1 MKAVTPVRPQK
12 DSSYGG
18 SNDRP
23 LHYLSEHSLNIS
35 RCKME
40 EEDLFCLQYDMND
53 CYSRLK
59 RLVPTIPQD
68 KKVSKVEI
76 LQHVIDYILDL
87 QLALETHPSL
97 NKPQQRTGT
106 CPPASNPSRTPLTVL
121 NIDHQRTSIV
131 KKPEDSILCRWNKK
145 TTQWCAARTEPVQSQ
160 QIFARDSHPLEAQSQ
175 GDFKNRWEELNRN
188 NNAIYITFFFCSNEG
203 PRYPSILFVLAIIT
217 LFLVI
222 WILYGWKMWNPLLRS
237 FVGNLVKSILK
248 TVCEVCIK

>member
-1 MKAVTPVRPQK
+1 MKAITPVRPK
-12 DSSYGG
+12 DSSSS
-18 SNDRP
+18 SNDLT
-23 LHYLSEHSLNIS
+23 LHYLSEHSLNIA

-97 NKPQQRTGT
+97 NKQPQQRTGT

-131 KKPEDSILCRWNKK
+131 KKPDDSILCR
-145 TTQWCAARTEPVQSQ
+145 
-160 QIFARDSHPLEAQSQ
+160 
-175 GDFKNRWEELNRN
+175 
-188 NNAIYITFFFCSNEG
+188 
-203 PRYPSILFVLAIIT
+203 
-217 LFLVI
+217 
-222 WILYGWKMWNPLLRS
+222 
-237 FVGNLVKSILK
+237 
-248 TVCEVCIK
+248 